1 MSVKAT
7 YFQFYFILFFI
18 KGRSYFKA
26 VVNDIFEFDHY
37 IFQMNGA
44 LKKKFFFVSKQ
55 DLTFT
60 LPCRHTI
67 MRYVDDA

>member
-37 IFQMNGA
+37 IFHMNGA
-44 LKKKFFFVSKQ
+44 LRKSSFLYQNKISHFLEYSSIQ
-55 DLTFT
+55 GN
-60 LPCRHTI
+60 H
-67 MRYVDDA
+67 A